1 MSEHRYVFIETRDPF
16 QTSESGFVAETAAA
30 LRRRGRPVAVFLVQ
44 NGVLAARAGARG
56 STLGALTAAGV
67 DVLADDFSLRER
79 GIEARD
85 MTPGVRE
92 SSVGALVDLIVQPG
106 TKAVWH

>member
-16 QTSESGFVAETAAA
+16 QTSGDGFVAETATA
-30 LRRRGRPVAVFLVQ
+30 LRRRGQAVAVFLVQ

-56 STLGALTAAGV
+56 SALGALAAAGV

-79 GIEARD
+79 GIDARD
-85 MTPGVRE
+85 MAAGVRE
-92 SSVGALVDLIVQPG
+92 SPIGALVVLIAQPN